1 MHAHAGVPSPYTDYT
16 PVSIHSI
23 LNSPHTMT
31 DPPESLS
38 IETEIIIILSLVIV
52 NGIFA
57 MTEMAM
63 VSSRKTRL
71 QQRAEEGD
79 IGARKALDAL
89 KDPNRLLSSIQIG
102 ITLVGILAGV
112 FGGATVAKNLG
123 GWLSGFP
130 VVGHYGPAIGIGT
143 VVVGITYLSLVFG
156 ELVPKRLALT
166 NAEGIASFMAAPMRL
181 LARLVAP
188 IIFLLGLS
196 TNAVLAIFRVRPK
209 KELSHSEDEIKII
222 IEESTQAGIFEKG
235 EQDLVNR
242 SLRLGDRNVNDL
254 MTPRPDIVSID
265 LDDRPEELWEKI
277 TTGGHSQFPVYSQDP
292 DKILGI
298 VSIKDLWAQFVAAKG
313 QDLKSI
319 LLQPLFVPESLRAI
333 KVLELFKQ
341 SGTHVAL
348 VVDEYG
354 TVQGIVTLH
363 DILEAMV
370 GDLPS
375 SELAADSSAVRRED
389 GSWLIDGLL
398 PIDKFKELFELDVMP
413 EEDMGH
419 YHTVAGFVLFHLN
432 RIPSTGS
439 RLEWAGY
446 QFEVVD
452 MDGNRIDKILVT
464 PPKKDD
470 KDTTL
475 ND

>member
-1 MHAHAGVPSPYTDYT
+1 
-16 PVSIHSI
+16 
-23 LNSPHTMT
+23 MT
-31 DPPESLS
+31 DPPEPLS
-38 IETEIIIILSLVIV
+38 IQTEIIIVLLLVMV

-71 QQRAEEGD
+71 QNRADKGD
-79 IGARKALDAL
+79 TGAQKALDAL
-89 KDPNRLLSSIQIG
+89 KDPNRFLSSIQIG

-130 VVGHYGPAIGIGT
+130 SVGHYGPVIGIGA
-143 VVVGITYLSLVFG
+143 VVVGITYLSLVLG
-156 ELVPKRLALT
+156 ELVPKRLALN
-166 NAEGIASFMAAPMRL
+166 NAEAIASFMAAPMSLLTRL
-181 LARLVAP
+181 AAP
-188 IIFLLGLS
+188 IIFLLSLS
-196 TNAVLAIFRVRPK
+196 TNAILTILRVRHEQ
-209 KELSHSEDEIKII
+209 ELSHTEDEIKII
-222 IEESTQAGIFEKG
+222 IEESTQAGVFEKS

-242 SLRLGDRNVNDL
+242 ALSLGDRNVNDI

-265 LDDRPEELWEKI
+265 IEDKPEEMWETI
-277 TTGGHSQFPVYSQDP
+277 TTSGHSQFPVYSQDP
-292 DKILGI
+292 DNILGI
-298 VSIKDLWAQFVAAKG
+298 VSIKDLCAQSARAKEH
-313 QDLKSI
+313 DLQSI
-319 LLQPLFVPESLRAI
+319 LMQPLFVPESLQAL

-341 SGTHVAL
+341 SRTHVAL

-375 SELAADSSAVRRED
+375 AASSEDSSVVLRKD

-398 PIDKFKELFELDVMP
+398 PIDKFKEVFHIDEMP
-413 EEDMGH
+413 QEDAGL
-419 YHTVAGFVLFHLN
+419 YHTVAGFMLFQFNH
-432 RIPSTGS
+432 IPSTGS
-439 RLEWAGY
+439 HFEWAGL

-452 MDGNRIDKILVT
+452 MDGNRIDKVLVT
-464 PPKKDD
+464 APMEEGKG
-470 KDTTL
+470 TV
-475 ND
+475 